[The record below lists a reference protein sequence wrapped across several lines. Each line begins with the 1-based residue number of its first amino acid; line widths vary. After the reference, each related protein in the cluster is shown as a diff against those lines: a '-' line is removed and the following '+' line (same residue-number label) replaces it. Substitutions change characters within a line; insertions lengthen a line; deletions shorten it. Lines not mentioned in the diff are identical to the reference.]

1 MEKTAIAFVV
11 GIGLAI
17 SSMFASAET
26 GVTDTTITI
35 GTFGAFT
42 GPAAAYAKTWYGVEA
57 YYNEVNAK
65 GGING
70 RKLRLVRE
78 DDVCDP
84 GKGMAAVKKLIA
96 QDDVF
101 LIHGGLCSN
110 VAIAARPEIEKSGI
124 PWMVL
129 ASASAPIST
138 PFAANI
144 FSPVPTTDT
153 VAEYMVDFA
162 MTKPGLKKI
171 AVISHSDDW
180 GQSNRKPALARLEGK
195 YKQEPI
201 LDLTMEK
208 GSTDATP
215 QVLRLRQSGAD
226 AILALLYPTEIA
238 IFLRDAQKLGLDVP
252 VLATQGVSLE
262 LTRQRVPDPAATDNL
277 YVFYPLAHPVDSPQ
291 MAQWVETV
299 NRYFPG
305 EKIETFTLFGIG
317 GAVAVVEALK
327 ASGRDLT
334 RARFMSELEKL
345 RDFDTG
351 ILSAKL
357 TFTPTKHKGVDQG
370 AMIAYRNG
378 QPALVRE
385 LR

>member
-1 MEKTAIAFVV
+1 MV
-11 GIGLAI
+11 
-17 SSMFASAET
+17 ASAET
-26 GVTDTTITI
+26 GVTDSTITI

-57 YYNEVNAK
+57 YYNEINAK

-70 RKLRLVRE
+70 RKIKLVKE

-96 QDDVF
+96 QGDVF

-129 ASASAPIST
+129 ASASTPIST
-138 PFAANI
+138 PFAKNI
-144 FSPVPTTDT
+144 FSPVATTDT

-162 MTKPGLKKI
+162 MTKPGIKKI
-171 AVISHSDDW
+171 AFISHSDDW
-180 GQSNRKPALARLEGK
+180 GQSNRKPALAHMK
-195 YKQEPI
+195 AKHKAEPI
-201 LDLTMEK
+201 LDLSMEK

-215 QVLRLRQSGAD
+215 QVLRLRESGAD
-226 AILALLYPTEIA
+226 AVLALLYPTEIA
-238 IFLRDAQKLGLDVP
+238 IFLRDARKLGLNVP
-252 VLATQGVSLE
+252 MLATQGVSLE

-291 MAQWVETV
+291 MAHWVKTV
-299 NRYFPG
+299 NRYFPN
-305 EKIETFTLFGIG
+305 EKVETFTLFGLG
-317 GAVAVVEALK
+317 GATAVVKALEA
-327 ASGRDLT
+327 AGPNLT
-334 RARFMSELEKL
+334 RARFMAELEKL

-357 TFTPTKHKGVDQG
+357 NFTPSKHTGVDRG
-370 AMIAYRNG
+370 AMITFRG
-378 QPALVRE
+378 GKPALVTS